1 VLATLPLCVKDKAAT
16 WFHGLE
22 DEGSAV
28 MAISLTS
35 GR

>member
-22 DEGSAV
+22 DEVWAV
-28 MAISLTS
+28 IVLPLTG